1 MLFELANE
9 GTETKLL
16 VDSKKK
22 LLEDV
27 TVNTYCFLL
36 QLTDLPQEQPS

>member
-16 VDSKKK
+16 VDSKK